1 MERSCHGKHK
11 MTRCKICTKSVR
23 SDHVKRHQR
32 THKDFNLMSKDE
44 AREEL
49 RARHEAGVKREEKRQ
64 QIEEIA
70 REEGIPLEYC
80 TDITSSSSAALTDI
94 ELEDF
99 LLQNARIYRNK
110 VELGEKVATILDKG
124 VVPEESL
131 PKEHKDALDLYRK
144 QRPCMNLQTVHL
156 RPWQQQLVDVLKPS
170 QRKVI
175 WVSGCKGNEGKSW
188 FQEYIAT
195 LYGYTRVVRLD
206 ICNKTSNILYALS
219 RRPLQTTDV
228 FLFNDVRSQENINYR
243 ILESI
248 KDGCATACKYE
259 SRIITFK
266 KPNIVIVFSNRH
278 PTHTYL
284 SQDRWEEYHITPT
297 NCLQKEN

>member
-11 MTRCKICTKSVR
+11 MVRCKICAKSVR
-23 SDHVKRHQR
+23 SDHIKRHQR
-32 THKDFNLMSKDE
+32 THKDFHSMSKDE

-49 RARHEAGVKREEKRQ
+49 RARYEAGVKREEKRQ

-70 REEGIPLEYC
+70 REEGIPLTYY
-80 TDITSSSSAALTDI
+80 TNVAPSSSVALTDI

-99 LLQNARIYRNK
+99 LLQNARVYRNS
-110 VELGEKVATILDKG
+110 VELGKKVAAVLDKG

-144 QRPCMNLQTVHL
+144 QKPCMNLQTVHL
-156 RPWQQQLVDVLKPS
+156 RQWQQQLVDVIKPS
-170 QRKVI
+170 QRNVV

-188 FQEYIAT
+188 FQEYITT
-195 LYGYTRVVRLD
+195 LYGYPRVVRLD

-228 FLFNDVRSQENINYR
+228 FLFNDVRSQDNVNYR
-243 ILESI
+243 VLESI
-248 KDGCATACKYE
+248 KDGCATASKYG
-259 SRIITFK
+259 SHVITFK
-266 KPNIVIVFSNRH
+266 KPNIVIVFSNRQ
-278 PTHTYL
+278 PIRSYL
-284 SQDRWEEYHITPT
+284 SDDRWQEYHITPT
-297 NCLQKEN
+297 GCLQKK